1 MKSWTMSQR
10 LIFVFA
16 YLFCRLLHAS
26 YRYRWYGL
34 AHHASAAQNSPLQ
47 NPAIAVWH
55 QNTLP
60 ALLSHAH
67 RKLAIIVS
75 QSFDGEVIASAA
87 EKFGILGA
95 RGSSHRGGKEAL
107 RAAISFAKEGR
118 ELGITVDGPTG
129 PRHEVKPGIFYI
141 ASRTGVAVLPLAA
154 VGRRRWI
161 LEKTW
166 DRFHI
171 PKPFSIVDC
180 VFGEPIFVPS
190 ELDDQTLQSLSEV
203 LKQRLLELEQTLETW
218 RKEGSYPANG
228 SLRPKQSPQSG
239 VL

>member
-1 MKSWTMSQR
+1 MKTWSLKQR
-10 LIFVFA
+10 LSFGLA
-16 YLFCRLLHAS
+16 YIFCRSLHAS
-26 YRYRWYGL
+26 YRYRWHGL
-34 AHHASAAQNSPLQ
+34 AHYEAAAAKSPQQ

-107 RAAISFAKEGR
+107 RAAIAFAKEGR

-141 ASRTGVAVLPLAA
+141 ASRTGVAVIPLAA
-154 VGRRRWI
+154 VGRKRWI
-161 LEKTW
+161 LQKTW

-180 VFGEPIFVPS
+180 VFGEALEVPP
-190 ELDDQTLQSLSEV
+190 ELDDATLQRLSEE
-203 LKQRLLELEQTLETW
+203 LKRRLLELESVISGW
-218 RKEGSYPANG
+218 SEG
-228 SLRPKQSPQSG
+228 KQWPLG
-239 VL
+239 ERR